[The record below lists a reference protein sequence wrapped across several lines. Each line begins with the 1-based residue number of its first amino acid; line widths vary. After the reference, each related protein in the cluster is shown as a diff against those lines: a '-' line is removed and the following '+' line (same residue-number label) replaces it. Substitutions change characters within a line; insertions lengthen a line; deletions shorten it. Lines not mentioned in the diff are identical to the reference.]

1 MSNSIISSDVVIEGN
16 IMGKGAIRI
25 EGNVN
30 GNVQFDD
37 VHIASSGV
45 VKGDINAKNFINEG
59 HFNGTATAEETK
71 LKVNSHNT
79 IKLTT
84 KSLSVEMS
92 AEVKG
97 KIKCGQ

>member
-1 MSNSIISSDVVIEGN
+1 MSNSTISSDVIIEGN
-16 IMGKGAIRI
+16 IKGKGSIRI
-25 EGNVN
+25 DGNVN
-30 GNVQFDD
+30 GNIQFDD
-37 VHIASSGV
+37 VHIASSGL

-59 HFNGTATAEETK
+59 QFNGNATAEDTK

-84 KSLSVEMS
+84 KSLSVEVS

-97 KIKCGQ
+97 KIKCGS